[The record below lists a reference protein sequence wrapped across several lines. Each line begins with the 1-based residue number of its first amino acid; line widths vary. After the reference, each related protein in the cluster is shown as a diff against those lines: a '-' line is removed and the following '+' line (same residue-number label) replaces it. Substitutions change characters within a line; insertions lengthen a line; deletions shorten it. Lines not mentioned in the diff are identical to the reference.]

1 MIEILLTDLNKENF
15 YEETLK
21 KIESICDD
29 YAMDDQ
35 FGTLSMANQMVC
47 DYLESQSSVMAD
59 VSFRLDGDEVLFEYT
74 LQNGDFRAFSN
85 EQNDENTGM
94 FVLSRLADEII
105 FSTDYDTLTTT
116 FHVKTRISV
125 HRNLQ
130 KAEVKNK
137 IFSDR

>member
-29 YAMDDQ
+29 YAIGDQ

-47 DYLESQSSVMAD
+47 DYLESQSSVLAD
-59 VSFRLDGDEVLFEYT
+59 VSFRLDGDEVMFEYT

-85 EQNDENTGM
+85 GENDENTGM

-130 KAEVKNK
+130 RVEVKNK
-137 IFSDR
+137 IFN

>member
-1 MIEILLTDLNKENF
+1 
-15 YEETLK
+15 
-21 KIESICDD
+21 
-29 YAMDDQ
+29 
-35 FGTLSMANQMVC
+35 MANQMVC

-85 EQNDENTGM
+85 GQNDENTGM

-137 IFSDR
+137 IFS

>member
-47 DYLESQSSVMAD
+47 DYLESQSSVLAD

-85 EQNDENTGM
+85 GQNDENTGM

-116 FHVKTRISV
+116 FHVKTKMTV
-125 HRNLQ
+125 HRNPQ
-130 KAEVKNK
+130 RVAVKSK
-137 IFSDR
+137 IFS

>member
-47 DYLESQSSVMAD
+47 DYLESQSSVLAD

-85 EQNDENTGM
+85 AQNDENTGM
-94 FVLSRLADEII
+94 FVLSRLVDEIT

-116 FHVKTRISV
+116 FHVKTRIAV
-125 HRNLQ
+125 HRNLHRV
-130 KAEVKNK
+130 EVKNK
-137 IFSDR
+137 IFS

>member
-85 EQNDENTGM
+85 GQNDENTGM

-130 KAEVKNK
+130 KVEIKNK
-137 IFSDR
+137 IFS

>member
-137 IFSDR
+137 IFS

>member
-85 EQNDENTGM
+85 GQNDKNTGM

-130 KAEVKNK
+130 KVEVKNK
-137 IFSDR
+137 IFS

>member
-47 DYLESQSSVMAD
+47 DYLEAQSSVMAD

-85 EQNDENTGM
+85 AQNDENTGM

-137 IFSDR
+137 IFS

>member
-29 YAMDDQ
+29 YAIGDQ

-47 DYLESQSSVMAD
+47 DYLESQSSVLAD
-59 VSFRLDGDEVLFEYT
+59 VSFRLDGDEVMFEYT

-85 EQNDENTGM
+85 GENDENTGM

-130 KAEVKNK
+130 RVEVKNK
-137 IFSDR
+137 IFS

>member
-74 LQNGDFRAFSN
+74 LQSGDFRAFSN
-85 EQNDENTGM
+85 GQNDENTGM

-137 IFSDR
+137 IFS

>member
-29 YAMDDQ
+29 YAMNDQ

-47 DYLESQSSVMAD
+47 DYLESQSSVLAD

-85 EQNDENTGM
+85 GQNDENTGM

-116 FHVKTRISV
+116 FHVKTRISI

-137 IFSDR
+137 IFS

>member
-85 EQNDENTGM
+85 AQNDENTGM

-137 IFSDR
+137 IFS

>member
-29 YAMDDQ
+29 YSMDDQ

-47 DYLESQSSVMAD
+47 DYLESQSSVLAD

-85 EQNDENTGM
+85 GQNDENTGM

-137 IFSDR
+137 IFS

>member
-29 YAMDDQ
+29 YAIGDQ

-47 DYLESQSSVMAD
+47 DYLESQSSVLAD
-59 VSFRLDGDEVLFEYT
+59 VSFRLDGNEVLFEYT
-74 LQNGDFRAFSN
+74 LHNGDFRAFSN
-85 EQNDENTGM
+85 SEKDENTGM

-116 FHVKTRISV
+116 FHVKTKVVIQRDMRHQEI
-125 HRNLQ
+125 R
-130 KAEVKNK
+130 KNVFH
-137 IFSDR
+137 I

>member
-29 YAMDDQ
+29 YAMGDQ

-47 DYLESQSSVMAD
+47 DYLESQSSVLAD
-59 VSFRLDGDEVLFEYT
+59 VSFRLEGNEVLFEYT
-74 LQNGDFRAFSN
+74 LHNGDFRAFSSGG
-85 EQNDENTGM
+85 NDENTGM

-130 KAEVKNK
+130 KVEVKNK
-137 IFSDR
+137 IFS

>member
-29 YAMDDQ
+29 YAIGDQ
-35 FGTLSMANQMVC
+35 FGILSMANQMVC
-47 DYLESQSSVMAD
+47 DYLESQSSVLAD
-59 VSFRLDGDEVLFEYT
+59 VSFRLEGDEVMFEYT

-85 EQNDENTGM
+85 EKSDENTGM

-130 KAEVKNK
+130 RVEVKNK
-137 IFSDR
+137 IFN

>member
-21 KIESICDD
+21 SIESICDD
-29 YAMDDQ
+29 YAIEDQ

-47 DYLESQSSVMAD
+47 DYLESQSSVSAD
-59 VSFRLDGDEVLFEYT
+59 VSFRLEDNEVLFEYT

-85 EQNDENTGM
+85 NENEENTGM
-94 FVLSRLADEII
+94 FVLRRLADEIL

-116 FHVKTRISV
+116 FHVKTRISI
-125 HRNLQ
+125 HRNLH
-130 KAEVKNK
+130 KVGVRNK
-137 IFSDR
+137 IFS

>member
-1 MIEILLTDLNKENF
+1 MIEILLTDLNQENF

-85 EQNDENTGM
+85 GQNDENTGM

-137 IFSDR
+137 IFS

>member
-47 DYLESQSSVMAD
+47 DYLESQSSVLAD

-85 EQNDENTGM
+85 AQNDENTGM

-137 IFSDR
+137 IFS

>member
-1 MIEILLTDLNKENF
+1 MIEILLTNLSKENF

-29 YAMDDQ
+29 YAIGDQ

-47 DYLESQSSVMAD
+47 DYLESQSSVLAD
-59 VSFRLDGDEVLFEYT
+59 VSFRLDGDEVMFEYT

-85 EQNDENTGM
+85 EEINENTGM

-130 KAEVKNK
+130 KVEAKNK
-137 IFSDR
+137 IFS

>member
-35 FGTLSMANQMVC
+35 FGPLSMANQMVC
-47 DYLESQSSVMAD
+47 DYLESQSSVLAD

-85 EQNDENTGM
+85 GQNDENTGM

-137 IFSDR
+137 IFS

>member
-59 VSFRLDGDEVLFEYT
+59 VSFRLDRDEVLFEYT

-85 EQNDENTGM
+85 GQNDENTGM

-137 IFSDR
+137 IFS

>member
-47 DYLESQSSVMAD
+47 DYLESQSSVLAD

-85 EQNDENTGM
+85 AQNDENTGM
-94 FVLSRLADEII
+94 FVLSRLADEIT

-137 IFSDR
+137 IFS

>member
-21 KIESICDD
+21 TIESICDD
-29 YAMDDQ
+29 YAIEDQ

-47 DYLESQSSVMAD
+47 DYLESQSSVSAD
-59 VSFRLDGDEVLFEYT
+59 VAFRLEDNEVLFEYT
-74 LQNGDFRAFSN
+74 LQNGDFRTFSDSGN
-85 EQNDENTGM
+85 EENTGM
-94 FVLSRLADEII
+94 FVLSRLADEIL

-125 HRNLQ
+125 HRSMR
-130 KAEVKNK
+130 KVEVKKK
-137 IFSDR
+137 IFS